1 MDNEIIKITENDG
14 VQTVSGRE
22 LHRTL
27 GIDSNYTTWFNRMCE
42 YGFVEGEDFFP
53 FLEES
58 TGGRPQ
64 MDHII
69 KLDMAK
75 EICMIQR
82 TPIGKQIRQYFIF
95 AEKQYRALQKY
106 NDSYMIEDPVK
117 RASRWI
123 EEQQAHKEEVKALEA
138 KIEVKDQQIALME
151 PKANYCDVVLN
162 TPDLISV
169 TSIAKDYGWS
179 AQRLNSFLH
188 SAGIQYY
195 KDKRWHLYQQ
205 YADKGY
211 TDSKTVVFPGK
222 DGTIHSTGH
231 TYWTQKG
238 RLFIYEQLKA
248 CGIVPV
254 SEQPKQ
260 LSLPV
265 YDFGEVW
272 S

>member
-1 MDNEIIKITENDG
+1 MNFELIKITENDG

-27 GIDSNYTTWFNRMCE
+27 GIKTDYTHWFSRMCE
-42 YGFVEGEDFFP
+42 YGFVEGEDFQT
-53 FLEES
+53 FLSES
-58 TGGRPQ
+58 TGGRPAT
-64 MDHII
+64 DHII

-75 EICMIQR
+75 EISMIQN
-82 TPIGKQIRQYFIF
+82 TPIGRQMRKYFIA
-95 AEKQYRALQKY
+95 AENQYRALQTAKSEDEDY
-106 NDSYMIEDPVK
+106 LLAQGMLIAGKKIERLQAENTALTVK
-117 RASRWI
+117 V
-123 EEQQAHKEEVKALEA
+123 EEQ
-138 KIEVKDQQIALME
+138 DQQIALME
-151 PKANYCDVVLN
+151 PKVNYCDVVLN

-179 AQRLNSFLH
+179 AKKLNKTLCNL
-188 SAGIQYY
+188 GIQFWRGG
-195 KDKRWHLYQQ
+195 RWYLYQK
-205 YADKGY
+205 YASEGY
-211 TDSKTVVFPGK
+211 TDSKTIPFPGK